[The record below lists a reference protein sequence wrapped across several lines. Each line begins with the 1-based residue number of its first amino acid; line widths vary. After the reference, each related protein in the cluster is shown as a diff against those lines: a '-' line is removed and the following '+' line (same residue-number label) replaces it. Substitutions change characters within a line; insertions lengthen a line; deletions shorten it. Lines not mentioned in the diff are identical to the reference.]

1 MTFLT
6 NLYVSSLISE
16 EYLQSGE
23 MQTCY
28 IAFKYFLVNFM
39 ESGWQLKKNRKLLL
53 ETVTLVVK

>member
-6 NLYVSSLISE
+6 DLYVSSLISE

-39 ESGWQLKKNRKLLL
+39 ESGWQLKKIESCYLKLSP
-53 ETVTLVVK
+53 